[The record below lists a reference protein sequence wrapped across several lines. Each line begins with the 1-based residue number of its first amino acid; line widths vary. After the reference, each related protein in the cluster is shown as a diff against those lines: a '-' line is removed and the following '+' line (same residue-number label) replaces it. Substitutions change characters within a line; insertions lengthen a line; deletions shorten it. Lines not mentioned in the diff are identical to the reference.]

1 MTREETQKILA
12 VIRAAYP
19 SFYKDNTKNDLV
31 IAVNLWHDMLIDETY
46 QDVAMAVKS
55 IIATNKFAPSI
66 AEVIDRINN
75 DKEARFHRQ
84 LEIKTRTKSIEGVGY
99 CHEQCSG
106 I

>member
-19 SFYKDNTKNDLV
+19 SFYKDNTKSDLA
-31 IAVNLWHDMLIDETY
+31 IAVNLWNDMLIDETY
-46 QDVAMAVKS
+46 QNVAMAVKS

-66 AEVIDRINN
+66 AEVIEKVNK
-75 DKEARFHRQ
+75 DKEARFHQQ
-84 LEIKTRTKSIEGVGY
+84 LEMKTRVKCIGTEKRIL
-99 CHEQCSG
+99 